1 MSINYRL
8 LSLQITKHCIGIS
21 ITEHPS
27 KNESQHIIHDLD
39 PIPYL
44 PKEEV
49 RGHGKKRSRISRS
62 MFDMK
67 KQMIKAEL
75 STIINDFNVC
85 GLVVGYPLEETGHP
99 GSACGRVLHLLDY
112 FADAKNGMIIG
123 PKRPATLWDPR
134 LYARNHFEHTQTP
147 MDRWGRSAAF
157 CKKATQDKNVYN
169 VHNESSAYNKIQI
182 YFSNHGKNQRDDEEE
197 SYSSNQILKEFLD
210 RHYHQDEDMRY
221 VRHSSISP
229 FEKFLSNYEG
239 NVECLS
245 PSLM

>member
-1 MSINYRL
+1 
-8 LSLQITKHCIGIS
+8 
-21 ITEHPS
+21 
-27 KNESQHIIHDLD
+27 
-39 PIPYL
+39 
-44 PKEEV
+44 
-49 RGHGKKRSRISRS
+49 
-62 MFDMK
+62 
-67 KQMIKAEL
+67 
-75 STIINDFNVC
+75 
-85 GLVVGYPLEETGHP
+85 
-99 GSACGRVLHLLDY
+99 
-112 FADAKNGMIIG
+112 MIIG

-134 LYARNHFEHTQTP
+134 LYARDHFEHTQTP